1 MTLDPRDAAELVR
14 IARAVA
20 AAEVVP
26 RWRRPDPIGVSAK
39 SNPQDLVTEADTAAE
54 AALSAAIRDSFGWDV
69 VGEEGV
75 SADPGRLDR
84 LGQPGRVVVVDPI
97 DGTWNYAKGQA
108 VFGIILAVV
117 EDGQTVWGL
126 HLDPLHDDWVWAGLG
141 QGAHWA
147 RADGVTRA
155 LRVSAV
161 SEVSAMQGFLGP
173 NLFAADVQGALA
185 ATIPRFARAMS
196 LRCSAHEYRM
206 LAEGH
211 ADFNITATLN
221 PWDHAAGMLMVAEA
235 GGVARLLDGTP
246 YAPTLRRGYPLAAAT
261 EAGWQRLAEVFAV
274 LRDA

>member
-1 MTLDPRDAAELVR
+1 MTLDPRDAAELIR
-14 IARAVA
+14 IARTVA
-20 AAEVVP
+20 ATEVVP
-26 RWRRPDPIGVSAK
+26 RWRRPDPIGVSVK

-54 AALSAAIRDSFGWDV
+54 AALIVAIRDSFGWDV

-75 SADPGRLDR
+75 SADPAVLGRLGR
-84 LGQPGRVVVVDPI
+84 PGRVVVVDPI

-108 VFGIILAVV
+108 LFGMILAVV

-161 SEVSAMQGFLGP
+161 SDLAAMQGFVSP
-173 NLFAADVQGALA
+173 NLFPHRSQAALA
-185 ATIPRFARAMS
+185 ATLPGFARAMS

-211 ADFNITATLN
+211 ADFNLSATLH
-221 PWDHAAGMLMVAEA
+221 PWDHAAGALMVTEA

-246 YAPTLRRGYPLAAAT
+246 YGPALREGFCLAAAT
-261 EAGWQRLAEVFAV
+261 EAGWNRLAQVFAV
-274 LRDA
+274 LNGD